1 MKIDEVVTEA
11 MPGASKT
18 AALKGAAKQK
28 FSKLKSR
35 ATNKLLGTE
44 KQRLAKQNQ
53 KKWYDAVKRKQQRNI
68 NMNDEDVYRKELH
81 NFVSGN
87 KKLKLDRELTS
98 LIGRAQLT
106 DKTIL
111 DIMTKTIDARIAAK
125 QANTSNNTTG
135 STL

>member
-1 MKIDEVVTEA
+1 MRIVEVVTEA
-11 MPGASKT
+11 TPGASNL
-18 AALKGAAKQK
+18 AALKGKAKAGISGLANQA
-28 FSKLKSR
+28 KS
-35 ATNKLLGTE
+35 KLLGTE
-44 KQRLAKQNQ
+44 KQKLAKQNQ

-87 KKLKLDRELTS
+87 KKLKLDRELTA
-98 LIGRAQLT
+98 LIGRAQLS

-125 QANTSNNTTG
+125 QAKASTNPAG
-135 STL
+135 STT